1 MTIEEFKSAFDK
13 LSETLMPLFEM
24 EVVDKRTGETDHII
38 FDITINGD
46 KFVAQHES
54 LSTEQEQSDK
64 IAFVSIDI
72 DPDFSIDENLQELYS
87 ECNTAIIDSEFFDF
101 PPE

>member
-1 MTIEEFKSAFDK
+1 
-13 LSETLMPLFEM
+13 
-24 EVVDKRTGETDHII
+24 
-38 FDITINGD
+38 
-46 KFVAQHES
+46 VAQHES

-101 PPE
+101 PSE